1 MTWLIVIVIA
11 AVVMGAIGYF
21 SSKDG
26 ERGENAAAGA
36 VAGAMGCGY
45 VIYVILRIFLFG
57 LGIFLVVKLFG
68 WLFG

>member
-1 MTWLIVIVIA
+1 MTWLIVIIIA
-11 AVVMGAIGYF
+11 AVIMG
-21 SSKDG
+21 SKDG

-45 VIYVILRIFLFG
+45 IILRIFLWG
-57 LGIFLVVKLFG
+57 LGIFLLIELFV

>member
-1 MTWLIVIVIA
+1 
-11 AVVMGAIGYF
+11 MGAIGYF

-36 VAGAMGCGY
+36 VAGAMAGAMGCG
-45 VIYVILRIFLFG
+45 YVILRIFLFG

>member
-26 ERGENAAAGA
+26 KEVRTRQPVRWPERWAAA
-36 VAGAMGCGY
+36 M
-45 VIYVILRIFLFG
+45 
-57 LGIFLVVKLFG
+57 
-68 WLFG
+68 

>member
-1 MTWLIVIVIA
+1 
-11 AVVMGAIGYF
+11 MGAIGYF

-45 VIYVILRIFLFG
+45 IILRIFLWG
-57 LGIFLVVKLFG
+57 LGLFLLIELFV

>member
-1 MTWLIVIVIA
+1 MTWLIVIIIA
-11 AVVMGAIGYF
+11 AVIMGAIGYF

-45 VIYVILRIFLFG
+45 IILRIFLWG
-57 LGIFLVVKLFG
+57 LGLFLLIELFV

>member
-1 MTWLIVIVIA
+1 MTWLIVLVIA

-36 VAGAMGCGY
+36 VAGAR
-45 VIYVILRIFLFG
+45 LRLCDSSDIPIRVGNIPGSKIVRLAVR
-57 LGIFLVVKLFG
+57 LVL
-68 WLFG
+68 

>member
-1 MTWLIVIVIA
+1 MPTWLIVIIIA
-11 AVVMGAIGYF
+11 AVIMGAIGYF

-45 VIYVILRIFLFG
+45 IILRIFLWG
-57 LGIFLVVKLFG
+57 LGIFLLIELFV

>member
-1 MTWLIVIVIA
+1 MPTWLIIIIVA
-11 AVVMGAIGYF
+11 AVIMGAIGYF

-36 VAGAMGCGY
+36 LAGAIGCGY
-45 VIYVILRIFLFG
+45 VIFQIFLWG
-57 LGIFLVVKLFG
+57 LGIFLVIKLFG

>member
-11 AVVMGAIGYF
+11 AVVMGTIGYF

-26 ERGENAAAGA
+26 ERGENAVAGA
-36 VAGAMGCGY
+36 VAGAMGCG
-45 VIYVILRIFLFG
+45 YVILRIFLFG